1 VEYARGLIN
10 YSSDDTRRI
19 MGQPSHLINE
29 LLGSEHDTELI
40 HRNNM
45 VFPRSAPDQ
54 D

>member
-1 VEYARGLIN
+1 
-10 YSSDDTRRI
+10 
-19 MGQPSHLINE
+19 

-45 VFPRSAPDQ
+45 VFPRSGPDQ